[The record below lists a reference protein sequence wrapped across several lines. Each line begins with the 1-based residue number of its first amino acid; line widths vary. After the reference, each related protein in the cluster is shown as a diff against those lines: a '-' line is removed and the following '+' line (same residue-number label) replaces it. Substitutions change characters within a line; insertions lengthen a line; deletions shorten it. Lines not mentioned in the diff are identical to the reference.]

1 MFEKPDKNLDQY
13 FKRAEHWALDRER
26 AERSSRRVAWIAVAV
41 LATVAVAEAVAIV
54 VMLPLKTVVPYTLM
68 VDRQTG
74 YIQAL
79 KPLDRDVVA
88 PDRALTRSFISQ
100 YVIAREGFDQG
111 SFRED
116 YRKVSLWSTG
126 EARDRYVASMQP
138 TNPASPLA
146 ALPRGAGID
155 VEIRGISSLSNDT
168 ALVRFATYRSDA
180 YGQARPQMWQA
191 VLTYKFSNAAMSAG
205 DRLTN
210 PLGFQVIRYRRN
222 AELPPEPPAA
232 NPAPV
237 AAPEATATATAGRPS
252 AGSVPPGA
260 AGTGQ

>member
-1 MFEKPDKNLDQY
+1 MFEKPDKNLDHY

-26 AERSSRRVAWIAVAV
+26 AERSSRRVAWIAIAV

-138 TNPASPLA
+138 TNPASPLGRHRRRDSRHLL
-146 ALPRGAGID
+146 AL
-155 VEIRGISSLSNDT
+155 
-168 ALVRFATYRSDA
+168 
-180 YGQARPQMWQA
+180 Q
-191 VLTYKFSNAAMSAG
+191 
-205 DRLTN
+205 
-210 PLGFQVIRYRRN
+210 RYRAGALRN
-222 AELPPEPPAA
+222 LSQ
-232 NPAPV
+232 
-237 AAPEATATATAGRPS
+237 RRLW
-252 AGSVPPGA
+252 PGA
-260 AGTGQ
+260 AADVAGGADLQVLQRGDERRRPADQSARLPGDPLPP